1 MRLDHLLSK
10 ENRVFVLLL
19 GWVLVSTWLVTVF
32 CRRMWVLR
40 VVARFFR
47 WETAAHTSCV
57 WFWELMKQ
65 ELFAVFQ
72 PLLVVKVFAE
82 QQMCL
87 CLVCD
92 GLFCFVACCWVS
104 RAARLLFYKITPFG
118 EQDLLLVVAH
128 WFWAAC
134 GWVLCVGWCVV

>member
-10 ENRVFVLLL
+10 ENRVICFVTV
-19 GWVLVSTWLVTVF
+19 WVLVSTWLVTVF

-47 WETAAHTSCV
+47 WETAAHISCV

-72 PLLVVKVFAE
+72 PLLVVKGFAE
-82 QQMCL
+82 
-87 CLVCD
+87 
-92 GLFCFVACCWVS
+92 
-104 RAARLLFYKITPFG
+104 
-118 EQDLLLVVAH
+118 
-128 WFWAAC
+128 
-134 GWVLCVGWCVV
+134 

>member
-19 GWVLVSTWLVTVF
+19 GWVLVSAWLVTVF

-47 WETAAHTSCV
+47 WETAARISCV
-57 WFWELMKQ
+57 GFWELMKQ

-87 CLVCD
+87 CLVC
-92 GLFCFVACCWVS
+92 FVVWHAVGCLEQHECCS
-104 RAARLLFYKITPFG
+104 MDHP
-118 EQDLLLVVAH
+118 
-128 WFWAAC
+128 
-134 GWVLCVGWCVV
+134 